1 MLANVI
7 FQTSLCL
14 TDCPAILLDESSEGM
29 HLVVAISSRLPSGSA
44 SEWAGDSNPARW
56 SHILQEHSFGTGAMK
71 FLMPARACL
80 VCWFATVLL
89 WGFSPKLLVWAQ
101 EHTKCNVGIL
111 MSKAFWFVV
120 GFICG
125 PAESQ
130 VAQCRAIIIPFW
142 SFSRLC
148 NAALKIHTRSKLG
161 GVFKSLVFCE
171 LPKFQN
177 YVCQN
182 DSQLIQSDRDRW
194 RFFASIY
201 CKYVLVVVKESWR
214 QTGCWFDCTGRPFWF
229 KPSHDFEFFLQP
241 LDPWQQAVIAARF
254 CNALLNLRILVGRVR
269 VANVSFQFWGSI
281 LQISSNHLMSTV
293 QN

>member
-29 HLVVAISSRLPSGSA
+29 HSVFAISSRLPSGSA

-56 SHILQEHSFGTGAMK
+56 SYILQEHSFGTGTTVGQRRLGMSIQTWRVCVCVLQIGNVK
-71 FLMPARACL
+71 FLMRARACL

-111 MSKAFWFVV
+111 RSKAFWLVV
-120 GFICG
+120 RFICG

-161 GVFKSLVFCE
+161 GVFKSLVFC
-171 LPKFQN
+171 
-177 YVCQN
+177 C
-182 DSQLIQSDRDRW
+182 
-194 RFFASIY
+194 
-201 CKYVLVVVKESWR
+201 
-214 QTGCWFDCTGRPFWF
+214 
-229 KPSHDFEFFLQP
+229 
-241 LDPWQQAVIAARF
+241 
-254 CNALLNLRILVGRVR
+254 LNSKTTFVR
-269 VANVSFQFWGSI
+269 TIRN
-281 LQISSNHLMSTV
+281 
-293 QN
+293 